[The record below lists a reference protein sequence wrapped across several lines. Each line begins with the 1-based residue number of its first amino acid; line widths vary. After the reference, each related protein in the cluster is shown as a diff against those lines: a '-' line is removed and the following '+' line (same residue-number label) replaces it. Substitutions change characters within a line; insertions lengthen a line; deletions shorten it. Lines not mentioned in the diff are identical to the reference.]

1 MTKSLALKTLL
12 STIKKKWF
20 KDIWIY
26 NIMLRGAEYPVSSN
40 ETDTAMYW
48 FIFLLTFYFLNI
60 YLLTKK
66 QYKDN

>member
-1 MTKSLALKTLL
+1 
-12 STIKKKWF
+12 
-20 KDIWIY
+20 
-26 NIMLRGAEYPVSSN
+26 MLRGAENPVSSN

-48 FIFLLTFYFLNI
+48 FIFLLTFYFFNL

>member
-1 MTKSLALKTLL
+1 
-12 STIKKKWF
+12 
-20 KDIWIY
+20 
-26 NIMLRGAEYPVSSN
+26 MLRGAEYPVSSN